1 MRGSMISKAKIQAW
15 LASRPKANLARIGI
29 AARKGYLS
37 WEHSAFDPLK
47 NFLREL
53 FDDAPTP

>member
-1 MRGSMISKAKIQAW
+1 MISKAKIQAW